1 MGGGSARACQLLEF
15 GHVQPKRS
23 AGVDLNIGS
32 IGEEEVI
39 ARQAAADL
47 PQRGGEGATGIV
59 FRAIAPEELGQVIA
73 TLWPVPMRDQVGQQ
87 RLRLEGGRQG
97 EIACSDLGRSAA
109 AEAQPAQTADLQLR
123 RHLTPKTPCGRSS
136 RRSTERTGDLELP
149 DQSFTTVSQE
159 AFLLTALSR
168 RVPPWSTEPKR
179 APQFQN
185 KRPPK
190 PPGPGGLGLLRCAL
204 RPLRQLGP
212 HVPRA
217 PSWRSPCPP
226 AHPCARQ

>member
-15 GHVQPKRS
+15 SHVEPER
-23 AGVDLNIGS
+23 AVWIELNVGS
-32 IGEEEVI
+32 IGEDEVI

-59 FRAIAPEELGQVIA
+59 FRAIAPEDLGQVIA
-73 TLWPVPMRDQVGQQ
+73 TLWPVPMRDQVCQQ

-97 EIACSDLGRSAA
+97 EIAGSALRRFAA
-109 AEAQPAQTADLQLR
+109 AEAQPAQTADLQFR

-136 RRSTERTGDLELP
+136 RRSTERTGGLELP

-159 AFLLTALSR
+159 VFLLTALSR

-185 KRPPK
+185 TRPPK
-190 PPGPGGLGLLRCAL
+190 PPGPGGLAIARMHSVTH
-204 RPLRQLGP
+204 RFN
-212 HVPRA
+212 
-217 PSWRSPCPP
+217 PCPVRLSATSSLAAP
-226 AHPCARQ
+226 TAL